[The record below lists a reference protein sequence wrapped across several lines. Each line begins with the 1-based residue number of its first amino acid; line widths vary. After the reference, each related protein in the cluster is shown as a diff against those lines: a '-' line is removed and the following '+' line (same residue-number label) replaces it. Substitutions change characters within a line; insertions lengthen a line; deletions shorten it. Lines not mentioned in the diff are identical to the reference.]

1 MQRLDEDQPRG
12 LVFDPAMGFENG
24 KLVRVVV
31 RAVLNATGDQ
41 QVNTFHYDLKDSAIP
56 GEPANDPQ
64 ALADF
69 FRDNVVPA
77 FKPLYTSSWSIQP
90 VLVAQELDPQDRDA
104 ARSEWV
110 SGSVLAGT
118 KAAPTDLLPKA
129 CCAVA
134 AVTSIHIGKRYRGRL
149 FLGGSIGEIDQ
160 SAGVWQSGA
169 TTLWA
174 SYLAAIPK
182 NPDIA
187 TGLSTAVATWVV
199 YSRTQRTEDKDPY
212 ASAVVS
218 TTLRS
223 KVRWLRSREP

>member
-1 MQRLDEDQPRG
+1 
-12 LVFDPAMGFENG
+12 VGFENG

-41 QVNTFHYDLKDSAIP
+41 QVNTFHYDLVDSAIP

-69 FRDNVVPA
+69 YRDNVLPT
-77 FKPLYTSSWSIQP
+77 FKPMYTSSWTIQP
-90 VLVAQELDPQDRDA
+90 VLVAQELDPQNPTA
-104 ARSEWV
+104 ARSEWT
-110 SGSVLAGT
+110 SGSAAAGT
-118 KAAPTDLLPKA
+118 KAAPTDLLPQA

-134 AVTSIHIGKRYRGRL
+134 AITTNHIGRRYRGRT

-169 TTLWA
+169 TTLWNT
-174 SYLAAIPK
+174 YLASIPK
-182 NPDIA
+182 QPDIA
-187 TGLSTAVATWVV
+187 TGASTSVANWGI
-199 YSRTQRTEDKDPY
+199 YSRTQRAADLDPY
-212 ASAVVS
+212 ISPVVS
-218 TTLRS
+218 FSVRT

>member
-1 MQRLDEDQPRG
+1 
-12 LVFDPAMGFENG
+12 MGFENG
-24 KLVRVVV
+24 KLVRVVM

-56 GEPANDPQ
+56 GENPNDPQ

-90 VLVAQELDPQDRDA
+90 VLVAQELDPLHPLA
-104 ARSEWV
+104 ARSEWL
-110 SGSVLAGT
+110 SGAVTAGT
-118 KAAPTDLLPKA
+118 KAAPTDLLPQA

-134 AVTSIHIGKRYRGRL
+134 AVQTDHIGKRYRGRL

-160 SAGVWQSGA
+160 SAGTWQSGA
-169 TTLWA
+169 LTLWTA
-174 SYLAAIPK
+174 YLAAVPK
-182 NPDIA
+182 SPDIA
-187 TGLSTAVATWVV
+187 TGVSLSTADWVV
-199 YSRTQRTEDKDPY
+199 YSRTNRAGDINPY
-212 ASAVVS
+212 ASHVQA
-218 TTLRS
+218 TTIRS